1 MVTLL
6 TTLLALSPAAHAQGF
21 TYAAPTEIDVQ
32 LIASNGRYD
41 GTDSLI
47 WVRVHSELL
56 DTWSSWQIA
65 PGVDRSAVTAL
76 PFSLSPSFGTVD
88 EVDVFIDAQD
98 GARLTVVVDDG
109 TISHMFTPEERWIKG
124 RTKTFARSNLL
135 AVTCCTDP
143 TGGTGCAT
151 FEGDVCPDDLTICW
165 GDCGTE

>member
-1 MVTLL
+1 MARSSLCFERVMWCFIR
-6 TTLLALSPAAHAQGF
+6 PPRCKHAAQ
-21 TYAAPTEIDVQ
+21 TRRRIPCI
-32 LIASNGRYD
+32 
-41 GTDSLI
+41 
-47 WVRVHSELL
+47 
-56 DTWSSWQIA
+56 
-65 PGVDRSAVTAL
+65 SAVTAL
-76 PFSLSPSFGTVD
+76 PFSLAPSFGTVD

-124 RTKTFARSNLL
+124 RAKTFARSNLL

-151 FEGDVCPDDLTICW
+151 FAGDVCPDDLTICW